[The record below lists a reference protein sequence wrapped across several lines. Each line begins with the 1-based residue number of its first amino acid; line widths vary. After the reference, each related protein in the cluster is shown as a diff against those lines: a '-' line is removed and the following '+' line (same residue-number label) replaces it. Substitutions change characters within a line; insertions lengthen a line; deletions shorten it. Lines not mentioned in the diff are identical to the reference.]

1 MPGLKSLVDTCEWS
15 PDPETVIFP
24 VSRCVITAILQA
36 AVGQPRTCQFS
47 RCPFTQF
54 AIPFLTEAPVNK
66 KQLIGLGVPEDC
78 VAEAVDAIH
87 RDAKSSHPMPLRPRK
102 LIPKI
107 LDAPEV
113 YLANDSYGD
122 FARRLIAW
130 QHEDQSD
137 TPIDYRQWGEDLDQA
152 SRQQMENACRLPM
165 AVAAALMPDAHS
177 GYGLPIGGVLALKD
191 AVVPYAV
198 GVDIACRMKLSV
210 TDLPLEWLQKNDPVQ
225 CRPLDEALQKGTLF
239 GTGKDWKRPYQHDV
253 LDEDWTVTAI
263 TRQVKDR
270 ARLQLGTSGSGNH
283 FVEWGILSLPEP
295 ELGLA
300 AGKYVALLSHSGSRG
315 AGAKVCQR
323 YSDIARRKLPARFRN
338 DPQLRHLGW
347 LNLDDQEGQEY
358 WAAMNLMGRY
368 ASANHHVIHR
378 NVTRLAAAGTLATVE
393 NHHNFAWQE
402 EHLGQSVIVHRKGAT
417 PAGPGVLGVIPGNMA
432 DSAFVVRGK
441 GLDASLH
448 SAAHGA
454 GRRMSRTEA
463 KKRFHWKEWR
473 EHLQQN
479 NVRLLSAGLDEVP
492 GAYKNIHDVM
502 AAQTDLVQVVGEFQP
517 RIVKMCG
524 DGSRAED

>member
-1 MPGLKSLVDTCEWS
+1 M
-15 PDPETVIFP
+15 
-24 VSRCVITAILQA
+24 
-36 AVGQPRTCQFS
+36 
-47 RCPFTQF
+47 
-54 AIPFLTEAPVNK
+54 NK
-66 KQLIGLGVPEDC
+66 KQLIRLGVPEDC
-78 VAEAVDAIH
+78 VREAVDAIH
-87 RDAKSSHPMPLRPRK
+87 RDAKSKNPMELRAKK

-113 YLANDSYGD
+113 YLTNESYGD
-122 FARRLIAW
+122 FARRLIEW
-130 QHEDQSD
+130 RNEDQQFSA
-137 TPIDYRQWGEDLDQA
+137 IEYCQWGEDLDEN
-152 SRQQMENACRLPM
+152 SRQQMANACRLPM
-165 AVAAALMPDAHS
+165 AVGAALMPDAHM
-177 GYGLPIGGVLALKD
+177 GYGLPIGGVLALEN
-191 AVVPYAV
+191 AIVPYAV
-198 GVDIACRMKLSV
+198 GVDIACRMKMTV
-210 TDLPLEWLQKNDPVQ
+210 TDIPVELVEQNDPAK
-225 CRPLDEALQKGTLF
+225 CRELDAALEKGTLF
-239 GTGKDWKRPYQHDV
+239 GMGQDWKRPYQHEV
-253 LDEDWTVTAI
+253 LDEDWTIPAI

-283 FVEWGILSLPEP
+283 FVEWGILTLPEN
-295 ELGLA
+295 ELGLE
-300 AGKYVALLSHSGSRG
+300 AGQYVALLSHSGSRG

-338 DPQLRHLGW
+338 DSQLRHLGW

-378 NVTRLAAAGTLATVE
+378 NVTRLAGAGSLATVE

-402 EHLGQSVIVHRKGAT
+402 QHLGKKVYVHRKGAT
-417 PAGPGVLGVIPGNMA
+417 PAGKGVLGVIPGNMA

-448 SAAHGA
+448 SASHGA

-463 KKRFHWKEWR
+463 KKRFCWGEWR
-473 EHLQQN
+473 DHLQKH

-502 AAQTDLVQVVGEFQP
+502 AAQTDLVEVVGEFNP